1 MKLSWQ
7 DSIQRY
13 ADGRASPEE
22 VAALQNAM
30 RDDSEL
36 RAQFLDYVNLDESLA
51 AAAAGREEL
60 SPVEIDFRPREAR
73 SSIWPVR
80 WFWRPALATA
90 FALLMVALGIWT
102 GHVESS
108 WGTVVKMESGII
120 IVRDGKN
127 RAARVGERLRPD
139 EWIEVSRDSSAE
151 VTVDGLGRV
160 LLGPEARLGHGRQVR
175 QLELSS
181 GFIEVTAQKQRPG
194 RPWLIRTEEA
204 EAAVVGT
211 KFSLATA
218 RGRTAMRVEEGLV
231 HLTALESGRSEDVA
245 GGNRAYVDDDAKP
258 EVARTRQGSVL
269 LLTSRIPAEA
279 KWDRFNQLIGDKLV
293 GSRLWQLGFRV
304 ETRHFDE
311 VQAGDL
317 VGRALVIVSLFEY
330 GMGEPALERIGLAR
344 ASVPVLC
351 LEPAAYPVLK
361 MTGPGQGID
370 HGFKGGPS
378 PVEILLP
385 DNPLAGG
392 LRGVSDRLF
401 QEITSWGSPGPG
413 ALVIARLPARS
424 DQAVLFAYDT
434 GRALV
439 TASGTPPELA
449 PARRVGLFLDPFA
462 VTEDEKEV
470 WQLFEASV
478 DWSVSTE
485 GIR

>member
-1 MKLSWQ
+1 MKFDWQ

-22 VAALQNAM
+22 VAALQSAM
-30 RDDSEL
+30 REDSEL
-36 RAQFLDYVNLDESLA
+36 RAQFLDYLNLDESLA
-51 AAAAGREEL
+51 AAAAAREVVSTVGL
-60 SPVEIDFRPREAR
+60 NFRPREAR
-73 SSIWPVR
+73 HFIWPPR
-80 WFWRPALATA
+80 WLWRPVWATA
-90 FALLMVALGIWT
+90 FALLMVTLGIW
-102 GHVESS
+102 GLRFESS
-108 WGTVVKMESGII
+108 WATVVKFEAGTTILRNGG
-120 IVRDGKN
+120 V
-127 RAARVGERLRPD
+127 RAAQVGQRLRPD
-139 EWIEVSRDSSAE
+139 EWIQVRADSSAQI
-151 VTVDGLGRV
+151 TVGGLGQI
-160 LLGPEARLGHGRQVR
+160 LLGPEARLGRGRQVR
-175 QLELSS
+175 QLELTS
-181 GFIEVTAQKQRPG
+181 GFIEITAQKQRPG

-218 RGRTAMRVEEGLV
+218 HGRTAMRVEEGLV
-231 HLTALESGRSEDVA
+231 HLTALESGRSEDVG

-269 LLTSRIPAEA
+269 LLTSRIPADN
-279 KWDRFNQLIGDKLV
+279 KWNRFNQMIGDKFV

-311 VQAGDL
+311 VQTQDL

-330 GMGEPALERIGLAR
+330 GVGEPALERIHLAQ
-344 ASVPVLC
+344 ASAPVVC

-361 MTGPGQGID
+361 MTGAGQGID

-385 DNPLAGG
+385 EHPLAGG

-413 ALVIARLPARS
+413 AVVIARLPARS
-424 DQAVLFAYDT
+424 DQAVLFAYDN

-439 TASGTPPELA
+439 TPSGTPPELA
-449 PARRVGLFLDPFA
+449 PARRVGLFLDPFS
-462 VTEDEKEV
+462 VTQDEKEV

>member
-1 MKLSWQ
+1 MRPDWQ
-7 DSIQRY
+7 DHIQRY
-13 ADGRASPEE
+13 ADGRASPDE
-22 VAALQNAM
+22 VAALQNALKE
-30 RDDSEL
+30 DSEL

-51 AAAAGREEL
+51 AVAAARVEL
-60 SPVEIDFRPREAR
+60 SRVEIDFRPKGVHFF
-73 SSIWPVR
+73 IWPLR
-80 WFWRPALATA
+80 GIGRPILAAALAV
-90 FALLMVALGIWT
+90 LMVALGIWF
-102 GHVESS
+102 GRSESA
-108 WGTVVKMESGII
+108 WATVVQVETGTTISC
-120 IVRDGKN
+120 DGKV
-127 RAARVGERLRPD
+127 RVARIGERLRRD
-139 EWIEVSRDSSAE
+139 ESVEVPGDSSAQ
-151 VTVDGLGRV
+151 VTVDGLGQI
-160 LLGPEARLGHGRQVR
+160 LLGPEARLRRGRQVR
-175 QLELSS
+175 QLELMS
-181 GFIEVTAQKQRPG
+181 GFIEITAQKQRPG

-218 RGRTAMRVEEGLV
+218 HGRTAMRVEEGLV
-231 HLTALESGRSEDVA
+231 HLTALESGRSEDVG
-245 GGNRAYVDDDAKP
+245 GGNRAYVDNDAKP

-269 LLTSRIPAEA
+269 LLTSRIPADN
-279 KWDRFNQLIGDKLV
+279 KWNRFNQMIGDKFV

-311 VQAGDL
+311 VQTHDL

-330 GMGEPALERIGLAR
+330 GVGEPALERIHLSR
-344 ASVPVLC
+344 APVPVVC

-361 MTGPGQGID
+361 MTGAGQGTD

-378 PVEILLP
+378 SVEILLP
-385 DNPLAGG
+385 DHPLAGG

-401 QEITSWGSPGPG
+401 REITSWGSPGPG

-424 DQAVLFAYDT
+424 DQAVLFAYES

-439 TASGTPPELA
+439 TPLGMPLELA

-462 VTEDEKEV
+462 VTQDEREV

-478 DWSVSTE
+478 DWCVSTE

>member
-1 MKLSWQ
+1 MRLDWR
-7 DSIQRY
+7 DHMQRY

-22 VAALQNAM
+22 VAALQNAL
-30 RDDSEL
+30 RGDPEL
-36 RAQFLDYVNLDESLA
+36 RAQFLDYLNLDESLA
-51 AAAAGREEL
+51 AAAATREAVSTVGL
-60 SPVEIDFRPREAR
+60 NVRPRETR
-73 SSIWPVR
+73 RFLWPPR
-80 WFWRPALATA
+80 WLWRPVWVTA
-90 FALLMVALGIWT
+90 FALLIVTLGIW
-102 GHVESS
+102 GLRFESS
-108 WGTVVKMESGII
+108 WATVVKFEAGTTILRNGG
-120 IVRDGKN
+120 V
-127 RAARVGERLRPD
+127 RAARVGERLRPN
-139 EWIEVSRDSSAE
+139 EWIEVPADSSAQI
-151 VTVDGLGRV
+151 TVGGLGQI
-160 LLGPEARLGHGRQVR
+160 LLGPEARLGRGRRVR
-175 QLELSS
+175 QLELTS
-181 GFIEVTAQKQRPG
+181 GFIEVTAEKQRPG

-204 EAAVVGT
+204 EATVVGT

-218 RGRTAMRVEEGLV
+218 HGRTAMRVEEGLV
-231 HLTALESGRSEDVA
+231 HLTALESGRSEDVG
-245 GGNRAYVDDDAKP
+245 GGNRAYVDEDSKP

-269 LLTSRIPAEA
+269 LLTSRIPPDN
-279 KWDRFNQLIGDKLV
+279 KWNRFNQMIGDKFV

-311 VQAGDL
+311 VQPEDLAGL
-317 VGRALVIVSLFEY
+317 ALVIVSLFEY
-330 GMGEPALERIGLAR
+330 GVGEPALERIRLAR
-344 ASVPVLC
+344 ATVPVVC

-361 MTGPGQGID
+361 MTGAGHGID
-370 HGFKGGPS
+370 HGFKAGPS

-401 QEITSWGSPGPG
+401 REITSWGSPGPG

-424 DQAVLFAYDT
+424 DQAVLFAYES

-439 TASGTPPELA
+439 TQSGMPPELA

-462 VTEDEKEV
+462 VTQNEKEV